1 MNECDNEQIH
11 IINRHL
17 FSMLGNPELVYKW
30 WESPN
35 KYWDGET
42 PATIYENGEEGKHE
56 VYNYVMFHA
65 YAAGG

>member
-11 IINRHL
+11 QINRHL
-17 FSMLGNPELVYKW
+17 FGMLGKSDLVFKW

-35 KYWDGET
+35 KYWKGET
-42 PATIYENGEEGKHE
+42 PATIYETSEEGKQE

-65 YAAGG
+65 YGAGG